1 MRPKKNPNVDLN
13 RDSGLYF
20 VIGLTI
26 VLFLTWRALEYK
38 TYESN
43 DYIVEALNV
52 ADDLNE
58 EVPQTEQIKTP
69 PPPPPPSAPEIIE
82 VVEDTEEIEETVIE
96 STEINQETVVEA
108 VMDVDDVEVE
118 EIEED
123 ITVPFAVIENVPIF
137 PGCEKMKTNN
147 ERKICFQKKVQE
159 HVVKEFSY
167 PATAAELG
175 IQGRVFVQFV
185 IDTRGY
191 ITGVRTRGPDA
202 NLEKE
207 AGRIIASLPQMTPG
221 MQRGRAVKVPYSIP
235 VNFVLRTN

>member
-1 MRPKKNPNVDLN
+1 MRPKKNPKADLN
-13 RDSGLYF
+13 KDSGLFF

-38 TYESN
+38 TYETDN
-43 DYIVEALNV
+43 FVAEAMNV
-52 ADDLNE
+52 VDDIKEN
-58 EVPQTEQIKTP
+58 VPQTEQIKTP

-96 STEINQETVVEA
+96 STEINQETVIEA
-108 VMDVDDVEVE
+108 VIEVDDVEVGE
-118 EIEED
+118 EEEE

-137 PGCEKMKTNN
+137 PGCENMTTNA
-147 ERKICFQKKVQE
+147 ERKACFQKKIQE
-159 HVVKEFSY
+159 HVVKQFKY

-185 IDTRGY
+185 IDTKGY
-191 ITGVRTRGPDA
+191 ITAVRTRGPDT

-207 AGRIIASLPQMTPG
+207 ASRIIASLPQMTPG